1 MLKIKKCRLKSL
13 TCCRLAYTMAEV
25 VVVIVI
31 IALSALVVQINTFNI
46 FRKNTFKVQAQEFID
61 AMQLAANAAAQSDR
75 RYEVIIDITEQK
87 YILREITFPDLTEV
101 LDEEIIL
108 EKYFN
113 SNCAFEYVIFDDLVA
128 TDAEHQIAK
137 FRAGHAGWQNG
148 GKIVLLN
155 ENDNPYSVVVNRLN
169 RIVYLQ
175 EGDVEILLPKTKTE
189 VSF

>member
-1 MLKIKKCRLKSL
+1 MLKIKKRKLKNL
-13 TCCRLAYTMAEV
+13 TCCSLAFTMTEV

-31 IALSALVVQINTFNI
+31 VALSAMLVQLNAFNI
-46 FRKNTFKVQAQEFID
+46 FRKNTFKVQAQEFVD

-128 TDAEHQIAK
+128 TDQEHQIAK
-137 FRAGHAGWQNG
+137 FRAGQAGWQNG
-148 GKIVLLN
+148 GKIVLLD
-155 ENDNPYSVVVNRLN
+155 ESDYPYSVIVNRLN
-169 RIVYLQ
+169 RIVSLQ
-175 EGDVEILLPKTKTE
+175 EGDVEILLPKTKAE
-189 VSF
+189 VPF

>member
-1 MLKIKKCRLKSL
+1 MLKIKKHKLSNL
-13 TCCRLAYTMAEV
+13 TCRRLAFTMTEV

-31 IALSALVVQINTFNI
+31 IALSAMLIQLNAFNI
-46 FRKNTFKVQAQEFID
+46 FRKNTFKVQAQEFVN
-61 AMQLAANAAAQSDR
+61 AMQLAANAAPQSDR

-87 YILREITFPDLTEV
+87 YILREITSPDLTEV

-148 GKIVLLN
+148 GKIVLL
-155 ENDNPYSVVVNRLN
+155 DRSDYPYSVIVNRLN
-169 RIVYLQ
+169 RIVVLK
-175 EGDVEILLPKTKTE
+175 EGDVEILLPKTKAE
-189 VSF
+189 VPF

>member
-1 MLKIKKCRLKSL
+1 
-13 TCCRLAYTMAEV
+13 MAEV

-31 IALSALVVQINTFNI
+31 IALTAMFIQLNAFNI
-46 FRKNTFKVQAQEFID
+46 FRKNTFKAQAQEFID
-61 AMQLAANAAAQSDR
+61 ALQLAANAAAESDR

-87 YILREITFPDLTEV
+87 YILREITSTDLTEV

-108 EKYFN
+108 EKYLN
-113 SNCAFEYVIFDDLVA
+113 SSCAFDYVIFDDLVE

-148 GKIVLLN
+148 GKIVLLD
-155 ENDNPYSVVVNRLN
+155 ENDNPYSVIVNRLN
-169 RIVYLQ
+169 RIVFLQ

-189 VSF
+189 VPF

>member
-1 MLKIKKCRLKSL
+1 MLKIKKHKLSNL
-13 TCCRLAYTMAEV
+13 TYCRLAYTMAEV

-31 IALSALVVQINTFNI
+31 IALSAMLIQLNAFNI
-46 FRKNTFKVQAQEFID
+46 FRKNTFKVQAQEFVN
-61 AMQLAANAAAQSDR
+61 AMQLAANAASQSDR

-87 YILREITFPDLTEV
+87 YILREITSPDLTEV

-148 GKIVLLN
+148 GKIVLL
-155 ENDNPYSVVVNRLN
+155 DRSDYPYSVIVNRLN
-169 RIVYLQ
+169 RIVVLK
-175 EGDVEILLPKTKTE
+175 ESDVEILLPKTKAE
-189 VSF
+189 VPF